1 MKKLFTMVAMAFMAV
16 CVNAQSTDKT
26 WNFSEWEAKEYTEK
40 FTKDGLTIYAK
51 SDKKVTIDGSKKT
64 VNEVKYTQR
73 LKFGGTGSADSR
85 CVEFE
90 VDGACTIEVVL
101 TSGSKDYDRKLNICA
116 GEFSQDNPLA
126 TLLALGSGVTLESYK
141 YTGEAGKI
149 VLGSAKSGINIYA
162 IYVKYSSNPE
172 TAIENVK
179 ASVDNNGKAYNLGGC
194 VATKGLL
201 IQNGKKVFK

>member
-26 WNFSEWEAKEYTEK
+26 WNFADWEAKTYTEN
-40 FTKDGLTIYAK
+40 FTKDGLTIYTTSEK
-51 SDKKVTIDGSKKT
+51 TVVIEENSKT
-64 VNEVKYTQR
+64 VNDVEYKKR
-73 LKFGGTGSADSR
+73 LKFGGTGSKDSR

-101 TSGSKDYDRKLNICA
+101 TSASSSEDRTLNICT
-116 GEFSQDNPLA
+116 GEFSKDNLLA
-126 TLLALGSGVTLESYK
+126 TLPAVTSGPTLESYQ

>member
-101 TSGSKDYDRKLNICA
+101 TSASSSEDRTLNICT
-116 GEFSQDNPLA
+116 GEFSKDNLLA
-126 TLLALGSGVTLESYK
+126 TLPAVTSGPTLESYQ

-149 VLGSAKSGINIYA
+149 VLGSAKSGIKIDA

>member
-40 FTKDGLTIYAK
+40 FTKDGLTIYAT
-51 SDKKVTIDGSKKT
+51 SDKTVVIEENDKT
-64 VNEVKYTQR
+64 VNDVKYTKR
-73 LKFGGTGSADSR
+73 LKFGGTGSTNSR

-149 VLGSAKSGINIYA
+149 VLGSSDSGINIYA
-162 IYVKYSSNPE
+162 IYVKYGT
-172 TAIENVK
+172 TAIESVK

>member
-40 FTKDGLTIYAK
+40 FTKDGLTVYASSAK
-51 SDKKVTIDGSKKT
+51 NVVIDGNKKT
-64 VNEVKYTQR
+64 VNEVQYKKR
-73 LKFGGTGSADSR
+73 LKLGGAVETDAR
-85 CVEFE
+85 YLEFE
-90 VDGACTIEVVL
+90 ADGACTIEVVL

-149 VLGSAKSGINIYA
+149 VLGSSDSGINIYA
-162 IYVKYSSNPE
+162 IYVKYGT
-172 TAIENVK
+172 TAIESVK

>member
-26 WNFSEWEAKEYTEK
+26 WNFADWEAKTYTEN
-40 FTKDGLTIYAK
+40 FTKDGLTIYAT
-51 SDKKVTIDGSKKT
+51 SDKTVVIEENGKT
-64 VNEVKYTQR
+64 VNDVKYTKR
-73 LKFGGTGSADSR
+73 LKFGGTGSTNSR

-101 TSGSKDYDRKLNICA
+101 TSASGSEDRTLNICT
-116 GEFSQDNPLA
+116 GEFSKDNLLA
-126 TLLALGSGVTLESYK
+126 TLPAVTSGPTLESYQ

-149 VLGSAKSGINIYA
+149 VLGSSDSGINIYA
-162 IYVKYSSNPE
+162 IYVKYGT
-172 TAIENVK
+172 TAIESVK

>member
-26 WNFSEWEAKEYTEK
+26 WNFADWEAKTYTEN
-40 FTKDGLTIYAK
+40 FTKDGLTIYAT
-51 SDKKVTIDGSKKT
+51 SDKTVVIEENGKT
-64 VNEVKYTQR
+64 VNDVKYTKR
-73 LKFGGTGSADSR
+73 LKFGGTGSTNSR

-101 TSGSKDYDRKLNICA
+101 TSASSSEDRTLNICV
-116 GEFSQDNPLA
+116 GEFSKDNLLA
-126 TLLALGSGVTLESYK
+126 TLPAVTSGPTLESYQ

-172 TAIENVK
+172 TR
-179 ASVDNNGKAYNLGGC
+179 
-194 VATKGLL
+194 
-201 IQNGKKVFK
+201 

>member
-85 CVEFE
+85 
-90 VDGACTIEVVL
+90 VL
-101 TSGSKDYDRKLNICA
+101 
-116 GEFSQDNPLA
+116 
-126 TLLALGSGVTLESYK
+126 
-141 YTGEAGKI
+141 
-149 VLGSAKSGINIYA
+149 
-162 IYVKYSSNPE
+162 
-172 TAIENVK
+172 
-179 ASVDNNGKAYNLGGC
+179 NL
-194 VATKGLL
+194 K
-201 IQNGKKVFK
+201 